1 MLARGLPPLPS
12 LLLAVASTLAC
23 GIAGS
28 VAPARAA
35 SPARDTT
42 LTVFA
47 AASLREAFEALAAR
61 IEQAHPGVIVRM
73 QWAGSQ
79 QLAAQIEQGAQA
91 DVFASA
97 DQRWMDVV
105 AEQGLLAEPARPFAR
120 NRLVVIVPKANP
132 ARIDSLRHLA
142 RTGVKVVIGAD
153 AVPVGRY
160 SRTML
165 QRLANQ
171 PGFPPDFARRVLA
184 NVVSD
189 EENVRGVIQKV
200 QLGEA
205 DAGIVYV
212 SDVTRATARQVLVL
226 GIPSDANVIA
236 TYPVA
241 AVRGA
246 AQPALAREF
255 IDLILSRE
263 GQLLLET
270 HGLIGIATVLG
281 IQREMPMPEP
291 TPQPLPARPIER

>member
-1 MLARGLPPLPS
+1 MPARLLALLPS
-12 LLLAVASTLAC
+12 LFIAIASAVPA
-23 GIAGS
+23 
-28 VAPARAA
+28 APAIEAT
-35 SPARDTT
+35 PGRDTT

-47 AASLREAFEALAAR
+47 AASLRESFEAIAAR
-61 IEQAHPGVIVRM
+61 IEQAHPGVVVRM

-79 QLAAQIEQGAQA
+79 QLAAQLEQGARA

-97 DQRWMDVV
+97 DQRWMDFV
-105 AEQGLLAEPARPFAR
+105 AERGLLAGPPRPFAR
-120 NRLVVIVPKANP
+120 NRLVVIVPRANP

-142 RTGVKVVIGAD
+142 RAGVKLVIGAD

-165 QRLANQ
+165 ERLATR

-184 NVVSD
+184 NVVSE

-212 SDVTRATARQVLVL
+212 SDVTPATARQVRVL

-236 TYPVA
+236 TYPIA
-241 AVRGA
+241 MVRGA
-246 AQPALAREF
+246 AYPSLAQEF
-255 IDLILSRE
+255 VDLLLSRD
-263 GQLLLET
+263 GQFVLEA
-270 HGLIGIATVLG
+270 HGLIGITTVLG
-281 IQREMPMPEP
+281 IEREVPMPEP
-291 TPQPLPARPIER
+291 TPQPLPKKPIER

>member
-1 MLARGLPPLPS
+1 MHHRRLP

-23 GIAGS
+23 GIVGS
-28 VAPARAA
+28 ATPTRAA

-47 AASLREAFEALAAR
+47 AASLREAFEAVAAR
-61 IEQAHPGVIVRM
+61 VEQAHPGVVVRM

-142 RTGVKVVIGAD
+142 RTGVKLVIGAD

-165 QRLANQ
+165 RRLASQ

-184 NVVSD
+184 NVVSE
-189 EENVRGVIQKV
+189 EENVRGVVQKV

-212 SDVTRATARQVLVL
+212 SDVTRATARQVLLL
-226 GIPSDANVIA
+226 GIPGEANVVA

-241 AVRGA
+241 VLRDARH
-246 AQPALAREF
+246 PALAREF
-255 IDLILSRE
+255 VDLLLSAE
-263 GQLLLET
+263 GQRLLEY
-270 HGLIGIATVLG
+270 HGFVGIATGLG
-281 IQREMPMPEP
+281 IQRDLPMPEP
-291 TPQPLPARPIER
+291 TPHPIPTKPIER